1 MKIAE
6 TKGGYNP
13 YLLNE
18 IQPQGGVKFEEDKIV
33 KGDGYEACLYVY
45 AFPTEVEPFW
55 LNSIVN
61 IENTIATIDIAT
73 EDKDIVIKKIDKALD
88 EQNSRYNEAVKHS
101 DKKKAVMEYRILELL
116 AEEVMKSGE
125 MIKLVT
131 IRIYVSAESR
141 NKLEETISKVK
152 KKIEEGRLFK
162 AIVLLNEQN
171 YEYQSLF
178 TGYEVQ
184 SEYNN
189 KRKWKPIPA
198 LSLGAGLP
206 FHYTSVNDPRGL
218 FIGTTTTGGSVIFD
232 LFHKSSKRLSYSCLL
247 MGKPGSG
254 KSSLVKKLISNNVIC
269 GNYVR
274 SIDVA
279 NEFSTLVEFL
289 GGKEIFLD
297 GTGDIV
303 NPLHIYATIADEK
316 TGEILEDKCFA
327 SNLAK
332 LNNLYRT
339 LKPTCGEDEISEF
352 EILICEFY
360 NEFGI
365 DKNKATQYKAKD
377 YPILEDFLNYIRRKL
392 YSVDENRV
400 RNLTPTKLA
409 RLESIELLISKLIL
423 NYGDLFNAHST
434 IEDITKV
441 QFVSY
446 NCTNLKQLDRRIFT
460 TQLFTA
466 LSSIWGQAMVFGRKE
481 KYDYENGIKGEDD
494 VKKFLIVL
502 DEAHNFINVNNMDSV
517 EIIETAIRELRKFFG
532 GVILSNHT
540 ISDYVPENSKNDQS
554 LERIKKLF
562 SMTQYKFILMQD
574 NADKELLKKVFNGTL
589 SESEINIIPKLGL
602 GQCILSI
609 DGQTNISMQVQLSE
623 EEKMIFKG
631 GM

>member
-6 TKGGYNP
+6 INSGYNP
-13 YLLNE
+13 YLLSE
-18 IQPQGGVKFEEDKIV
+18 IQPQGGVKFDENKII

-45 AFPTEVEPFW
+45 AFPTEVDQFW

-73 EDKDIVIKKIDKALD
+73 EAKELIIRKIDKALD

-101 DKKKAVMEYRILELL
+101 DRKKAEKEYRILELL
-116 AEEVMKSGE
+116 ADEVMQRGE
-125 MIKLVT
+125 VIKLITV
-131 IRIYVSAESR
+131 RVYVSAPTRTE
-141 NKLEETISKVK
+141 LEETIDKVR
-152 KKIEEGRLFK
+152 KKIEEGKLFK

-178 TGYEVQ
+178 TSYAVQ
-184 SEYNN
+184 REYDN

-206 FHYTSVNDPRGL
+206 FHYTSINDPRGL

-232 LFHKSSKRLSYSCLL
+232 LFHNTNKRISYSCLL

-254 KSSLVKKLISNNVIC
+254 KSSLMKKIIVNNIIS

-279 NEFSTLVEFL
+279 NEFSALVEFL

-303 NPLHIYATIADEK
+303 NPLHIYPTIADER
-316 TGEILEDKCFA
+316 TGMILEDKCFA
-327 SNLAK
+327 SNLAR

-339 LKPTCGEDEISEF
+339 LKPTCSEDEISEF

-360 NEFGI
+360 EEFGI
-365 DKNKATQYKAKD
+365 EKRKATQYKASQ
-377 YPILEDFLNYIRRKL
+377 YPILDDFLKYVRKQL
-392 YSVDENRV
+392 YFENGKV
-400 RNLTPTKLA
+400 RELTPSRLA

-434 IEDITKV
+434 IDDITKV

-446 NCTNLKQLDRRIFT
+446 NCTNLKQMDKRIFT

-466 LSSIWGQAMVFGRKE
+466 LSSIWGQALVVGRKE
-481 KYDYENGIKGEDD
+481 KYDYENGNKSEDE
-494 VKKFLIVL
+494 VKKFLLVL
-502 DEAHNFINVNNMDSV
+502 DEAHNFINVNNVDAI
-517 EIIETAIRELRKFFG
+517 EIVETAIRELRKFFG
-532 GVILSNHT
+532 GVMLASHT
-540 ISDYVPENSKNDQS
+540 INDYVPENAKNHQA
-554 LERIKKLF
+554 LERIKKIF
-562 SMTQYKFILMQD
+562 TMTQYKFIMKQD
-574 NADKELLKKVFNGTL
+574 TADKELLGKVFKGIL
-589 SESEINIIPKLGL
+589 SESEIDSIPKFGK
-602 GQCILSI
+602 GRCILAI
-609 DGQTNISMQVQLSE
+609 DGLSNVSMQVQLSE
-623 EEKMIFKG
+623 EEKLIFKG